1 MSPEIRKRAFDSFFT
16 TKEIG
21 KGTGLGLFISH
32 NLITEVDGTVELE
45 SEPDKGTTVIIR
57 IPLRTRR
64 ELMSRDNNEEGFF
77 GRAQAV

>member
-1 MSPEIRKRAFDSFFT
+1 
-16 TKEIG
+16 
-21 KGTGLGLFISH
+21 LFISH